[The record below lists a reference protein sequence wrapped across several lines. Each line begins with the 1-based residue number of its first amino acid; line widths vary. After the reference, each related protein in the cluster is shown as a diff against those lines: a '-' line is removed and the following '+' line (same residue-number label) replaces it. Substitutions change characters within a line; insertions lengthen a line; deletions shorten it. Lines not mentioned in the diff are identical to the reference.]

1 MNKFFN
7 ETLCL
12 ICAKGNSQGLKNKN
26 IKKINKKTLIEIAF
40 KKAEQNKLK
49 FFCLSTESQKIR
61 KIANLFGLRSFFTR
75 SKYLTKANIS
85 KLDVWKD
92 ALIKSEKFYNKK
104 FKYILDI
111 EVTNPLTT
119 KKDLN
124 DFIKFFLNNIN
135 KTIDGCLCVHES
147 KKNPYFT
154 ILKSTEK
161 GLKIFIDDSKKNI
174 FSRQKAPKTYDH
186 IGAFYILKRNYLLN
200 TKRLFDG
207 NLIGFNIDFDKTID
221 IDTINDFKIVKKL
234 SKNEK

>member
-1 MNKFFN
+1 MKEFLN

-61 KIANLFGLRSFFTR
+61 KIAKSFGLRSFFTR
-75 SKYLTKANIS
+75 SKYLTDVNIS

-92 ALIKSEKFYNKK
+92 ALIKSEKFYDKK

-135 KTIDGCLCVHES
+135 KSIDGCLCVHE
-147 KKNPYFT
+147 
-154 ILKSTEK
+154 
-161 GLKIFIDDSKKNI
+161 
-174 FSRQKAPKTYDH
+174 
-186 IGAFYILKRNYLLN
+186 
-200 TKRLFDG
+200 
-207 NLIGFNIDFDKTID
+207 
-221 IDTINDFKIVKKL
+221 
-234 SKNEK
+234 